1 LDSLGAL
8 TRGQRQTGGNG
19 IFDTKDNLESNYAE
33 YAWEQCDF
41 VRSGFNSQL
50 NGLIL
55 NKNQFFVAIA
65 ARNT

>member
-1 LDSLGAL
+1 MRFFRLGK
-8 TRGQRQTGGNG
+8 GG
-19 IFDTKDNLESNYAE
+19 
-33 YAWEQCDF
+33 EQCDF

-65 ARNT
+65 A